1 MLKIK
6 TSDISLGSA
15 MPYQASMIDW
25 LNAADAADNTALVAG
40 LSNNNAPTK
49 YCLQGAVL
57 SGAGPYNITQGYVI
71 ISGQIYS
78 TSAITGLNVGAGQV
92 IVGNITSAYPLVG
105 TFDPVTFS
113 DGVTHNV
120 HEFNYIV
127 WSAGASGSGDIDF
140 SELTYLR
147 SQWQTPTYASG
158 WAGYTYV
165 NDTPAQFKKDA
176 ISNKVIMRGC
186 TRALIANVNTTI
198 LTLPSGYIPN
208 TEKFIPI
215 FMVDQNGGG
224 NVGGYIRILT
234 NGTIIPNFW
243 ATPSGTHIVV
253 CFDNVSFPLD

>member
-25 LNAADAADNTALVAG
+25 LNAADAADNTGLVAA

-57 SGAGPYNITQGYVI
+57 SGTGPYNITQGYVI

-78 TSAITGLNVGAGQV
+78 TSAITSLSVGAGQV
-92 IVGNITSAYPLVG
+92 IVGTITSAYPLVG

-147 SQWQTPTYASG
+147 SQWIEPTLSAGFTTLSTNKFAYKVDYVNNRIWFKGAVTRTSSVSINVFTLPASLYPSTIKLMPLVASG
-158 WAGYTYV
+158 ASLLAAACDVTTAGV
-165 NDTPAQFKKDA
+165 
-176 ISNKVIMRGC
+176 VR
-186 TRALIANVNTTI
+186 
-198 LTLPSGYIPN
+198 
-208 TEKFIPI
+208 
-215 FMVDQNGGG
+215 VDNNGGS
-224 NVGGYIRILT
+224 
-234 NGTIIPNFW
+234 
-243 ATPSGTHIVV
+243 SGTWLYF
-253 CFDNVSFPLD
+253 FDGVSFSID